1 MPINLTIP
9 QTTQELLPRITVV
22 GIGGAG
28 CNAVNNMINANL
40 EGVEFLVVNTDGQ
53 SLSHSLAPRKIQ
65 LGSQVTQGLGA
76 GSKPEMGKLAAE
88 ESMEEVLAELNDSNM
103 VFITA
108 GMGGGTGTG
117 AAPIIAKAAK
127 ERGILTVGVVTK
139 PFSFE
144 GQRRMEQAD
153 EGISALQAYVDTL
166 IVIPN
171 QNLFRLANERTTFAD
186 AFGMADAVLHQGVCG
201 VTDLMIK
208 PGIIN
213 LDFADIRSVMTE
225 MGKAMMGTGEATGE
239 NRAIEAA
246 EAAINNPLL
255 DDTSMQGAQALLIN
269 ITGGMDMTLFEVD
282 EAANRIRREVDED
295 ATIIFGSAFDEKLDG
310 IIRVSVV
317 ATGFE
322 AAEQGSLNSSA
333 QSFGSSIL
341 DRPQVN
347 SIPGLFSSTPPAKKE
362 LEAETSEIN
371 KVGGFA
377 DELSPPIENYERN
390 EAQEEETEIQSENSS
405 NSDSDNANQSEEPL
419 SSNELSSEALDAEKG
434 TILEEKPLVTEN
446 LPLSSSKLTNNIQQ
460 SKKEK
465 DNNPYSPEFKHTI
478 EASDQHDK
486 TDNEAK
492 SSFIPEPTKPMSP
505 VSSYAPTKQKS
516 GLMSRISKMW
526 GATSIIESQTEKSAS
541 SPPLSTISGNT
552 PSLSP
557 RSAKLENDIERH
569 QNEVGA
575 EANPSLAQNPKIL
588 DLPSVSEE
596 QATIVF
602 KETVPEE
609 DTDELD
615 IPAFLRRQA
624 N

>member
-9 QTTQELLPRITVV
+9 QTTQELRPKITVV
-22 GIGGAG
+22 GVGGAG

-65 LGSQVTQGLGA
+65 LGSEVTQGLGA

-117 AAPIIAKAAK
+117 AAPIIAKSAK
-127 ERGILTVGVVTK
+127 DRGILTVGVVTK

-225 MGKAMMGTGEATGE
+225 MGKAMMGTGEGTGE

-255 DDTSMQGAQALLIN
+255 DDTNMQGAQALLIN

-295 ATIIFGSAFDEKLDG
+295 ATIIFGSAFDDRLEG
-310 IIRVSVV
+310 TIRVSVV

-322 AAEQGSLNSSA
+322 AAEQSALAPHTHPHNASLSGRQEIN
-333 QSFGSSIL
+333 
-341 DRPQVN
+341 P
-347 SIPGLFSSTPPAKKE
+347 IPGLFSSTPTNKGE
-362 LEAETSEIN
+362 LEPNTLEIRKVEGFTDNLTTPKETLEIAEEEKNKSEIM
-371 KVGGFA
+371 K
-377 DELSPPIENYERN
+377 
-390 EAQEEETEIQSENSS
+390 ENSS
-405 NSDSDNANQSEEPL
+405 NSLSNNVGQSENSL
-419 SSNELSSEALDAEKG
+419 SLSGTQTETIDEEKQTISGEESFNKEKLSTASSEPINNKHQVELENIN
-434 TILEEKPLVTEN
+434 TIQSSTLKYTNSVSEQSNVTEN
-446 LPLSSSKLTNNIQQ
+446 KSKT
-460 SKKEK
+460 
-465 DNNPYSPEFKHTI
+465 
-478 EASDQHDK
+478 
-486 TDNEAK
+486 
-492 SSFIPEPTKPMSP
+492 SFIPKPTKSMSP
-505 VSSYAPTKQKS
+505 DASYAPTRQKI
-516 GLMSRISKMW
+516 GLMGRISKIW
-526 GATSIIESQTEKSAS
+526 GTSQISESDNEKLVS
-541 SPPLSTISGNT
+541 SLLHSSISGNT
-552 PSLSP
+552 PSISPLST
-557 RSAKLENDIERH
+557 RLENEGELHKSESEIK
-569 QNEVGA
+569 
-575 EANPSLAQNPKIL
+575 PSVNLEHKPKIL
-588 DLPSVSEE
+588 DLPNVSEN
-596 QATIVF
+596 QTTISF
-602 KETVPEE
+602 EETLKEE
-609 DTDELD
+609 DSDDLD